1 MKAQQ
6 KKKIKSEKF
15 IYSYLLCQITAMTQ
29 AIFDE
34 EFLGGRGLQG
44 CCSQFRGRLC
54 AWSALL
60 RVSPA
65 TPFVPATVP
74 PSGGRRNTNQQSQQQ
89 QQQQQQSVQNRAPQ
103 NSAPPKSIL
112 THVSPKVQEVQ
123 GPSQASKAAATLMTA
138 AATSSA
144 NNSGTLTEQKAVAT
158 EALKRILSGQ
168 GAPNTNDSQSNVSS
182 TTIESK
188 KQLSP
193 KSTDMKAA
201 STTDEGLSKMLSEQL
216 HINGGSKAAGTT
228 ASDATP
234 GTSSQFSEPLRRV
247 NTSMIYKNRRAD
259 YIQKQLEEHDL
270 NERQALGEVPELVID
285 SNVKSNGTGRAAL
298 LLAAGITPGNASGV
312 VPPPPLSLTTHTL
325 LTPSSLPSTGPSP
338 ADVPSIASILTRA
351 VEVQKEKKKR
361 NPRKGRPVKTEG
373 SEEVVAVTVAAPS
386 ASKTAMLM
394 SMLGNP
400 TSTTSASAPTSTST
414 PALTPAIKKA
424 DAGKALLSFLSAS
437 PNVATASTT
446 PLVVVT
452 AASATASAT
461 AVASAIATATA
472 AEKSIEL

>member
-1 MKAQQ
+1 
-6 KKKIKSEKF
+6 
-15 IYSYLLCQITAMTQ
+15 MTQ

-65 TPFVPATVP
+65 TPFVPATAP

-89 QQQQQQSVQNRAPQ
+89 QPQQTVQNRAPQ

-112 THVSPKVQEVQ
+112 THAVTPKIQEVQ
-123 GPSQASKAAATLMTA
+123 GPSQASKAAASLMTA

-144 NNSGTLTEQKAVAT
+144 NNSGTLTEQKAAAT

-168 GAPNTNDSQSNVSS
+168 GAPTSNAKNDVSS
-182 TTIESK
+182 ATIVSN
-188 KQLSP
+188 KQSSP

-201 STTDEGLSKMLSEQL
+201 SATDEGLSKMLSEQL
-216 HINGGSKAAGTT
+216 HINGGSKAAGAT
-228 ASDATP
+228 ASDVTP

-298 LLAAGITPGNASGV
+298 LLAAGITPGNALGV

-325 LTPSSLPSTGPSP
+325 LTPSSLSSTGPTP

-400 TSTTSASAPTSTST
+400 TSTTSAPAPTSTST
-414 PALTPAIKKA
+414 PAVMPAIKKA

-452 AASATASAT
+452 AASATA
-461 AVASAIATATA
+461 TATA
-472 AEKSIEL
+472 ATEKSIEL